1 MAPSV
6 SEDYAYPMMNVFALQ
21 SMILFVVP
29 MDKLTV
35 MDVKLDAHKRRYSMM
50 VSVVHVF
57 HSLVT

>member
-6 SEDYAYPMMNVFALQ
+6 SEDYVYLMMNAFALQ
-21 SMILFVVP
+21 SMIPFVVP
-29 MDKLTV
+29 MDRHTV
-35 MDVKLDAHKRRYSMM
+35 MDVKLDVHKRRCSTM